1 MFVKIC
7 GITSE
12 EDGLLSVAMGAD
24 AVGFNFVA
32 GSKRQIAPERARD
45 IARRLPAEIMTVGIF
60 RDTLPERVIELTQRA
75 GLRAAQLHG
84 RETAEQTRAV
94 RSRVPIVIKAF
105 SAGDPGL
112 GHLDEFGAD
121 VVMIDGAEPGSGE
134 VFDWGLA
141 EDAPTAGHRV
151 VLAGGLRPD
160 NVGDAIERVQ
170 PWGVDVATGV
180 EWAPGAKDAVKL
192 RTFIANAKA
201 ASAEPGLPG
210 STDALYDWEEDFHS

>member
-121 VVMIDGAEPGSGE
+121 VVMINGAEPGSGE

-180 EWAPGAKDAVKL
+180 EGEGYRKDPARIAAFVSAV
-192 RTFIANAKA
+192 R
-201 ASAEPGLPG
+201 SAEE
-210 STDALYDWEEDFHS
+210 SA

>member
-1 MFVKIC
+1 MKIC

-45 IARRLPAEIMTVGIF
+45 IARRLPAEIMTVGIL

-160 NVGDAIERVQ
+160 NVGDAIDFANE
-170 PWGVDVATGV
+170 GVGSEMRFAPEVALRLGRQV
-180 EWAPGAKDAVKL
+180 ELGLTHTYQRLDRAVGSFL
-192 RTFIANAKA
+192 EQT
-201 ASAEPGLPG
+201 LPI
-210 STDALYDWEEDFHS
+210 SI